1 MNFKV
6 MENKVLDEFIHK
18 EKETFEETVDESS
31 SSLSSEIVED
41 SNKKLLRFDE
51 KTKTDDKKPKP
62 FT

>member
-1 MNFKV
+1 
-6 MENKVLDEFIHK
+6 MENKVLDEFIYK

-31 SSLSSEIVED
+31 SSLSSEIVDD
-41 SNKKLLRFDE
+41 SNKKLLRFDK